1 MEEPASSS
9 CYSRPM
15 AKPEPRRDRKVV
27 PIAEATEQ
35 RRRKLARRARAGA
48 LDLVPNGPD
57 AASNFAMLGNLA
69 LVEGEFEDAI
79 EPYSRAL
86 ALSPD
91 QVNARSGRG
100 RAYAALGRHALA
112 LADFDRAAKLEPNE
126 PRHHRGRA
134 TALAHL
140 GRMEEAVRAASCA
153 LEIAPGDAGAHYLR
167 AVYRSQIDPDD
178 PGVRADLDRAVEL
191 EPDAVPYL
199 RARAVRLMD
208 EEDHERA
215 LVDID
220 RALATE
226 PDDASLLYERAE
238 CLTGFYGQ
246 KGLGFDDKE
255 ARLGASLVT
264 LERALERAPTGGELR
279 GDILYGMVRA
289 REGMRD
295 EDAYLAMLDRAI
307 DAMPDETPLIS
318 VREDRRR
325 RRGDL
330 EGAASDRKRL
340 EALGVRDDRAD
351 RS

>member
-1 MEEPASSS
+1 MS
-9 CYSRPM
+9 
-15 AKPEPRRDRKVV
+15 KPEPRRDRKVV
-27 PIAEATEQ
+27 PIAEASER
-35 RRRKLARRARAGA
+35 RRRKVAREALAGA
-48 LDLVPNGPD
+48 MDLVPDGQD
-57 AASNFAMLGNLA
+57 AASNFAMLGNIA
-69 LVEGEFEDAI
+69 LVEGAFEDAI

-86 ALSPD
+86 DLSPD
-91 QVNARSGRG
+91 HANARSGRG

-112 LADFDRAAKLEPNE
+112 LADFDQAAKLEPNE

-134 TALAHL
+134 TALAWL

-178 PGVRADLDRAVEL
+178 PAVRADLDRAVEL

-199 RARAVRLMD
+199 RARAERLMD
-208 EEDHERA
+208 DDEYERA

-220 RALATE
+220 RALARE
-226 PDDASLLYERAE
+226 PDDASLLYARAE
-238 CLTGFYGQ
+238 CLTRFYGHE
-246 KGLGFDDKE
+246 GLGFDDRE
-255 ARLGASLVT
+255 ARGGASVVA
-264 LERALERAPTGGELR
+264 LERALERAPTGGELWR
-279 GDILYGMVRA
+279 DILYGMVEA

-307 DAMPDETPLIS
+307 DAMPDASSLIRI
-318 VREDRRR
+318 REDRRR

-330 EGAASDRKRL
+330 EGAKSDRKRL
-340 EALGVRDDRAD
+340 EELGVHDDRAD